1 MSERRDFDQASGFGS
16 PTSSR
21 FDPGPGGA
29 AASAAGGQADRPSN
43 PAASGSPGSASGSP
57 GPASAAPGALPATGR
72 ESVLTCAACGKKNRI
87 RPSER
92 GVPHCGACGKPL
104 PWLVNA
110 TDATFDVEAK
120 AAVTVLVDLW
130 APWCGPCR
138 VVGPILE
145 ELARDFAGRLKVVK
159 VNVDENPAL
168 AARFGAM
175 SIPTLVVIRNGRV
188 LDRIVGALPKSQLT
202 IRLTPYLLR
211 T

>member
-1 MSERRDFDQASGFGS
+1 VSERHDLHQPSGRSSGDGS
-16 PTSSR
+16 PTATGS
-21 FDPGPGGA
+21 GP
-29 AASAAGGQADRPSN
+29 AGG
-43 PAASGSPGSASGSP
+43 
-57 GPASAAPGALPATGR
+57 GPASGAGPVGEATPKGP
-72 ESVLTCAACGKKNRI
+72 ESILVCAGCGAKNRI

-92 GVPHCGACGKPL
+92 GVPHCGSCGKPL

-188 LDRIVGALPKSQLT
+188 VDRIVGALPKSQLT

-211 T
+211 A